1 MRKILG
7 STMAFVYLIFPM
19 SFILLI
25 LLVTP
30 LMFFSDVSAI
40 RTSGFAGPDTALPM
54 IGVSGLVI
62 GISLLV
68 PVFRRIYAVF
78 PWLYPFVKIFFV
90 GMVIINIALSILN
103 FGYQTGSD
111 TRHTLFFILMIV
123 FVVIGRLGMSFYFH
137 RNPVHEEGE

>member
-1 MRKILG
+1 MRKLLG
-7 STMAFVYLIFPM
+7 STLAFGYLIFPM

-30 LMFFSDVSAI
+30 LMFLSDVSAI
-40 RTSGFAGPDTALPM
+40 RTSGFAGPDTALSM

-68 PVFRRIYAVF
+68 PVLRRIYAVF

-103 FGYQTGSD
+103 FGYQTVSG
-111 TRHTLFFILMIV
+111 TRHMLFFILMIV
-123 FVVIGRLGMSFYFH
+123 FVVLGRLGMSFYFH